1 VLKQTMSGTLC
12 GEDEKKI
19 GNCRSSQIYIGSILG
34 FCCED
39 DGNTAADKKMLLF
52 KKIRK

>member
-1 VLKQTMSGTLC
+1 MKRKSAIADLARSG
-12 GEDEKKI
+12 
-19 GNCRSSQIYIGSILG
+19 IGSILG